1 MKSDIRRLA
10 EHLLDE
16 SMNHTEIGRLFNK
29 HRDTVRRMRRRAK
42 AHELT
47 LERISNRTDAQL
59 RDVLFSSGP
68 RRTRCLQPD
77 WDATVQHLLHTGD
90 HILDYYEDYYLKL
103 PIPGDGKRHMSYS
116 HFTKKLSKLLKRH
129 APEYRHDYR
138 PGEVMQI
145 DFAGFQPSYT
155 SVGGTQIRCTLLLLH
170 FPFSQYCA
178 GWIIP
183 SQRRSD
189 SIYGLIRIFQ
199 KLDGTAKRIILDNFK
214 AAIDVA
220 RGPRREAKI
229 NPEFQ
234 AFLDHYSISPDPAR
248 GGEARDKGAVEGI
261 VKLSQRY
268 LQRILRDRQPRS
280 IGELNEML
288 QMALDRLNQKVMR
301 RWKTSRAVRFEARE
315 ARCLRALPE
324 TAYDYGV
331 WKVGIKVQR
340 HYRVHID
347 GRDYSVPVGL
357 IGEPV
362 SIKLTAATVEI
373 YHDSSLVAVHARRIT
388 TPDDDGPIIDPS
400 HMPKN
405 HRAMWRQNPANLV
418 EQGARYSPNLGRF
431 IALHLDKN
439 GNPRAT
445 YNMLKRLLETA
456 SVHGKNTIDAACGEA
471 IQRNQIDPDTLR
483 QVLARGPLKPKRH
496 QPSPPSRPTE
506 NIRGADYYA
515 EGDNDAV

>member
-16 SMNHTEIGRLFNK
+16 SLNHTEVGRLFNK
-29 HRDTVRRMRRRAK
+29 HRDTVRRMRRRAN
-42 AHELT
+42 AHDLT
-47 LERISNRTDAQL
+47 FEGLSNQTDAQL
-59 RDVLFSSGP
+59 RNILFSSRL
-68 RRTRCLQPD
+68 RRTRCIQPD

-90 HILDYYEDYYLKL
+90 NMLDYYEDYYLKQ
-103 PIPGDGKRHMSYS
+103 PVSGDGKRYMSYS
-116 HFTKKLSKLLKRH
+116 HFAKQLSKLLKRR

-155 SVGGTQIRCTLLLLH
+155 SAGGTQIKCTLLLLH

-178 GWIIP
+178 GCIIP
-183 SQRRSD
+183 SQKRSD

-199 KLDGTAKRIILDNFK
+199 TLDGTAKRVILDNFK

-229 NPEFQ
+229 NPEFR
-234 AFLDHYSISPDPAR
+234 AFLDHYHISPDPTR

-261 VKLSQRY
+261 VKLAQRY
-268 LQRILRDRQPRS
+268 LQRILRDQQPRS
-280 IGELNEML
+280 IGDLNELL
-288 QMALDRLNQKVMR
+288 QTALDRLNEKVMR
-301 RWKTSRAVRFEARE
+301 RWKTSRAARFQARE
-315 ARCLRALPE
+315 MQCLRKLPE
-324 TAYDYGV
+324 IAYDYGV

-340 HYRVHID
+340 HYRVHVD
-347 GRDYSVPVGL
+347 GRDYSVPFSL
-357 IGEPV
+357 IGEAV
-362 SIKLTAATVEI
+362 SIKLTAATVEM
-373 YHDSSLVAVHARRIT
+373 YHDSSLVAVHARRIGP
-388 TPDDDGPIIDPS
+388 PDDDTPVIDPS

-405 HRAMWRQNPANLV
+405 HRAMWRQNPDNLV
-418 EQGARYSPNLGRF
+418 DRGTRYSPNLGRF

-456 SVHGKNTIDAACGEA
+456 SVHGKATIDAACVEA

-483 QVLARGPLKPKRH
+483 QILARGPLKRKRY
-496 QPSPPSRPTE
+496 QPLPPSTPSE
-506 NIRGADYYA
+506 NIRGASYYA
-515 EGDNDAV
+515 EGENDAV